1 MWLLVNNIKTFIQ
14 NQQDT
19 AFSAMLKGKDQR
31 VLLWFLLAS
40 LPFIWTP
47 AYASEIITQE
57 GICTQNA
64 ESSAGCGD
72 ILKNQ
77 GNIIISP
84 NSEKKTSETTLKS
97 VAETSPANKKEI
109 AKNETKKASTE
120 IRKFVMYFFWGK
132 GCAHCA
138 KEKVF
143 LDEMK
148 KKHPNM
154 EIKDYEVWYN
164 KQNAV
169 LLSRMAE
176 AYKIKASGVPVTFI
190 GENAFTGF
198 SEPSKE
204 EIEEAIRKCSA
215 NKCIDPI
222 DKVTP
227 LISETIPAD
236 KDSVTTFYGNK
247 LKETE
252 DYECRKKSS
261 IVNIPL
267 IGKVDTSEMSLP
279 FITLVI
285 AGLDSF
291 NPCAFFVLFSLLGL
305 LVYAESRKKM
315 LIIGSVFVFF
325 SGFIYFL
332 FMSAWLNLFLLMGQV
347 STITM
352 VASVVSLIIATINI
366 KDFFV
371 FKKGISLTIPD
382 SAKPKLFDRMRKLM
396 KSTSL
401 FSILFGAAVLAVAAN
416 SYELLCTAGFPMVF
430 ARILTLNNLSMSSY
444 YMYLIFYNF
453 IYVIPL
459 SIIVIAFTVTLGRKK
474 LTEWQG
480 RVLKLVSGTMMLGL
494 GLVLLLDP
502 SLLNNILISLLLLS
516 VALAVS
522 VIVAFFTRKIGNS
535 AI

>member
-1 MWLLVNNIKTFIQ
+1 MNNIRTFIQ
-14 NQQDT
+14 NQHNMT
-19 AFSAMLKGKDQR
+19 FFAMLKGINQR

-40 LPFIWTP
+40 LPFIWTST
-47 AYASEIITQE
+47 YASEIITQE
-57 GICTQNA
+57 GICTQDAGGSA
-64 ESSAGCGD
+64 ECGD
-72 ILKNQ
+72 VLKNPN
-77 GNIIISP
+77 NIIISP
-84 NSEKKTSETTLKS
+84 NPEKKTSKS
-97 VAETSPANKKEI
+97 TFKSRAETSPENKKEV
-109 AKNETKKASTE
+109 AKNDIKKTSTK
-120 IRKFVMYFFWGK
+120 IRKFVVYFFWGK
-132 GCAHCA
+132 GCTYCA

-148 KKHPNM
+148 KKYPGM
-154 EIKDYEVWYN
+154 QIKDYEVWYD
-164 KQNAV
+164 KQNAI

-190 GENAFTGF
+190 GENAFVGF

-204 EIEEAIRKCSA
+204 EIEESIRKCSVT
-215 NKCIDPI
+215 KCIDPMEKMK
-222 DKVTP
+222 D
-227 LISETIPAD
+227 ISGTTPAD
-236 KDSVTTFYGNK
+236 KDTDTTFYGDK
-247 LKETE
+247 TKEIG
-252 DYECRKKSS
+252 DYECRKKSN

-279 FITLVI
+279 FITLII

-305 LVYAESRKKM
+305 LVYAQSRKKM

-347 STITM
+347 STITK
-352 VASVVSLIIATINI
+352 VAGVISLIIAAINI

-371 FKKGISLTIPD
+371 FKKGISLTIPE
-382 SAKPKLFDRMRKLM
+382 SAKPKLFDRMRRLM

-401 FSILFGAAVLAVAAN
+401 LSILVGTAVLAVAAN

-430 ARILTLNNLSMSSY
+430 TRILTLNNLPMSSY
-444 YMYLIFYNF
+444 YMYLVFYNL
-453 IYVIPL
+453 IYVVPI

-474 LTEWQG
+474 LTEWGG

-494 GLVLLLDP
+494 GLVLLLNP
-502 SLLNNILISLLLLS
+502 SLLNNMLISLLLLS
-516 VALAVS
+516 AALAVS
-522 VIVAFFTRKIGNS
+522 VIVAFFTPHHRKPRV
-535 AI
+535 

>member
-1 MWLLVNNIKTFIQ
+1 MCTLVNNIKTFIQ
-14 NQQDT
+14 NQQNM
-19 AFSAMLKGKDQR
+19 AFSAMLKDKNQR

-40 LPFIWTP
+40 LPFILSP
-47 AYASEIITQE
+47 AYASEIINQE

-64 ESSAGCGD
+64 EGSAGCGD
-72 ILKNQ
+72 ISENPNNILILPNFEKNT
-77 GNIIISP
+77 I
-84 NSEKKTSETTLKS
+84 ETTPKPKT
-97 VAETSPANKKEI
+97 ETSTENKKKA
-109 AKNETKKASTE
+109 AKNETKKASTK

-132 GCAHCA
+132 GCPHCA
-138 KEKVF
+138 EEKVF

-148 KKHPNM
+148 KKYPYM
-154 EIKDYEVWYN
+154 QIRDYEVWYN
-164 KQNAV
+164 KQNAI
-169 LLSRMAE
+169 LLTGMAG
-176 AYKIKASGVPVTFI
+176 AYKIKASGIPVTFI
-190 GENAFTGF
+190 GEDAFAGF
-198 SEPSKE
+198 SEESKE
-204 EIEEAIRKCSA
+204 EIEESIRKCSVT
-215 NKCIDPI
+215 KCIDPME
-222 DKVTP
+222 KMKGVSGT
-227 LISETIPAD
+227 TPAD
-236 KDSVTTFYGNK
+236 KDTDTTVYGDK
-247 LKETE
+247 SKKIE
-252 DYECRKKSS
+252 DYECRKKSN

-279 FITLVI
+279 FITLII

-305 LVYAESRKKM
+305 LVYAQSRKKM

-347 STITM
+347 STITK
-352 VASVVSLIIATINI
+352 VAGVVSLIIATINI

-382 SAKPKLFDRMRKLM
+382 SAKPKLFDKMRRLM

-401 FSILFGAAVLAVAAN
+401 LSILFGAAVLAVAAN

-444 YMYLIFYNF
+444 YMYLIFYNL

-494 GLVLLLDP
+494 GLVLLLNP
-502 SLLNNILISLLLLS
+502 SLLNNMLISLLLLS

-522 VIVAFFTRKIGNS
+522 VIVAFFTRKFGNS
-535 AI
+535 AL

>member
-1 MWLLVNNIKTFIQ
+1 M
-14 NQQDT
+14 
-19 AFSAMLKGKDQR
+19 AFSAMLKGKNQR

-47 AYASEIITQE
+47 AYASEIINQE
-57 GICTQNA
+57 GICTQNG
-64 ESSAGCGD
+64 EGSAGCGD
-72 ILKNQ
+72 ISENP
-77 GNIIISP
+77 GNIFIFP
-84 NSEKKTSETTLKS
+84 NSEEKTSETTLKS
-97 VAETSPANKKEI
+97 IAETSPPNKKRI
-109 AKNETKKASTE
+109 AKNEVKKASTE
-120 IRKFVMYFFWGK
+120 IRKFAVYFFWGK
-132 GCAHCA
+132 GCPHCA
-138 KEKVF
+138 EEKVF

-148 KKHPNM
+148 KKYPNM
-154 EIKDYEVWYN
+154 QIRDYEVWYN
-164 KQNAV
+164 KQDAI
-169 LLSRMAE
+169 LLSRMAG
-176 AYKIKASGVPVTFI
+176 AYKIKASGIPVTFI

-198 SEPSKE
+198 SKKFTE
-204 EIEEAIRKCSA
+204 EIEESIRRCSVT
-215 NKCIDPI
+215 KCIDPM
-222 DKVTP
+222 DKTKDVSGT
-227 LISETIPAD
+227 TPAD
-236 KDSVTTFYGNK
+236 KYTDTTVYEDK
-247 LKETE
+247 TKEIE
-252 DYECRKKSS
+252 GYECRKKTN

-279 FITLVI
+279 FITLII

-305 LVYAESRKKM
+305 LVYAQSRKKM

-332 FMSAWLNLFLLMGQV
+332 FMSAWLNLFLFMGQV
-347 STITM
+347 STITK
-352 VASVVSLIIATINI
+352 AAGVVSLIIATINI

-401 FSILFGAAVLAVAAN
+401 VSILFGATVLAVAAN

-430 ARILTLNNLSMSSY
+430 ARILTLNNLSLSSY
-444 YMYLIFYNF
+444 YMYLVFYNL

-459 SIIVIAFTVTLGRKK
+459 FIIVIAFTVTLGRKK

-480 RVLKLVSGTMMLGL
+480 KVLKLVSGAMMLGL
-494 GLVLLLDP
+494 GLVLLLNP

-522 VIVAFFTRKIGNS
+522 FIVAFFTRKFGNS
-535 AI
+535 AL

>member
-1 MWLLVNNIKTFIQ
+1 
-14 NQQDT
+14 
-19 AFSAMLKGKDQR
+19 MLKGINQR

-40 LPFIWTP
+40 LPFIWTST
-47 AYASEIITQE
+47 YASEIINQE
-57 GICTQNA
+57 GICTQDA
-64 ESSAGCGD
+64 ESSTGCD
-72 ILKNQ
+72 DVLKNPN
-77 GNIIISP
+77 NIIISP

-97 VAETSPANKKEI
+97 KAETSLENKKGV
-109 AKNETKKASTE
+109 AKNDIKKASTE
-120 IRKFVMYFFWGK
+120 IRKFVLYFFWGK
-132 GCAHCA
+132 GCPHCA

-148 KKHPNM
+148 KKYPGM
-154 EIKDYEVWYN
+154 QIKDYEVWYN
-164 KQNAV
+164 KQNAI

-176 AYKIKASGVPVTFI
+176 TYKIKASGVPVIFI
-190 GENAFTGF
+190 GENAFVGF

-204 EIEEAIRKCSA
+204 EIGESIRKCSV
-215 NKCIDPI
+215 NKCINPI
-222 DKVTP
+222 DKVNP
-227 LISETIPAD
+227 LISETTPVD
-236 KDSVTTFYGNK
+236 KDSGTTFYGEK
-247 LKETE
+247 SKEIE
-252 DYECRKKSS
+252 DYECIKKSN

-279 FITLVI
+279 FMTLVI

-305 LVYAESRKKM
+305 LVYAQSRKKM

-347 STITM
+347 STITK
-352 VASVVSLIIATINI
+352 VAGVVSLIIATINI

-401 FSILFGAAVLAVAAN
+401 FSILAGTAVLAVAAN

-444 YMYLIFYNF
+444 YMYLIFYNL

-494 GLVLLLDP
+494 GLVLLLNP
-502 SLLNNILISLLLLS
+502 SLLNNMLISLLLLL
-516 VALAVS
+516 VAIAFS
-522 VIVAFFTRKIGNS
+522 VIVAFFTRKFGYS
-535 AI
+535 AG

>member
-1 MWLLVNNIKTFIQ
+1 MYTFKTFIQ
-14 NQQDT
+14 NQQNME
-19 AFSAMLKGKDQR
+19 FFAMFKAINQK

-47 AYASEIITQE
+47 TYASEIITQE
-57 GICTQNA
+57 GICTQDA
-64 ESSAGCGD
+64 ESPAVCGD
-72 ILKNQ
+72 VSENPNNIL
-77 GNIIISP
+77 IVP

-97 VAETSPANKKEI
+97 KAETSPENKGKVAKHEI
-109 AKNETKKASTE
+109 KKTSTG
-120 IRKFVMYFFWGK
+120 IRKFVVYFFWGK
-132 GCAHCA
+132 GCTHCA

-148 KKHPNM
+148 KKYPNM
-154 EIKDYEVWYN
+154 QIKDYEVWYN
-164 KQNAV
+164 KQNAI

-204 EIEEAIRKCSA
+204 EIEEAIRICSV
-215 NKCIDPI
+215 NKCIAPI
-222 DKVTP
+222 DKVKP
-227 LISETIPAD
+227 LISETTPVD
-236 KDSVTTFYGNK
+236 KGAGTTFYGDK
-247 LKETE
+247 SKEIE
-252 DYECRKKSS
+252 DYECRKKSN

-279 FITLVI
+279 FMTLII

-305 LVYAESRKKM
+305 LVYAQSRKKM

-325 SGFIYFL
+325 SGSIYFL
-332 FMSAWLNLFLLMGQV
+332 FMSAWLNFFLLMGQV
-347 STITM
+347 AIITK
-352 VASVVSLIIATINI
+352 VAGVISLIIATINI
-366 KDFFV
+366 KDFFA
-371 FKKGISLTIPD
+371 FKKGVSLTIPE

-401 FSILFGAAVLAVAAN
+401 FSILVGTAVLAVAAN

-430 ARILTLNNLSMSSY
+430 TRILTLNNLSMFSY
-444 YMYLIFYNF
+444 YMYLVFYNL

-459 SIIVIAFTVTLGRKK
+459 SIIVIVFTVTLGRKK

-480 RVLKLVSGTMMLGL
+480 RILKLVSGTMMLGL
-494 GLVLLLDP
+494 GLVLLLNP
-502 SLLNNILISLLLLS
+502 SLLNNVLISLLLLS

-522 VIVAFFTRKIGNS
+522 VIVAFFTRKFGHS
-535 AI
+535 AV